1 MASSFS
7 VSQGVCKGGACM
19 YILSPIHSAFL
30 CIDDVLDELAKLGDN
45 LFVDPLAYADDVIL
59 LAAVAYL

>member
-1 MASSFS
+1 
-7 VSQGVCKGGACM
+7 M
-19 YILSPIHSAFL
+19 YVLSPIHSAFL
-30 CIDDVLDELAKLGDN
+30 YIDDLLYELAKLVDN

>member
-1 MASSFS
+1 
-7 VSQGVCKGGACM
+7 M
-19 YILSPIHSAFL
+19 YVLSPIHSAFL
-30 CIDDVLDELAKLGDN
+30 CIDDLLYELAKLGDN